1 MKLTVIV
8 LTFNQESFV
17 RQTLESIICQK
28 TNFEIEIIV
37 SDDGSTDKTIE
48 IIEEIKRKSKI
59 KIIPIYNDKNKGVLK
74 NALGV
79 FSSISGQYLAV
90 VDGDDFWNFDGKL
103 QQQVD
108 FLDTNIDYAGCFHD
122 TKIISD
128 SNASS
133 SLFYGASNYSDI
145 YKYRQDVY
153 PADIIKRLILP
164 TSSLVLRTSFLNSF
178 DFSVLKDNYSIVWK
192 LTCFAIFKSKFYYF
206 NKVWS
211 TYRNHLKGISKS
223 NNINF
228 HQSHILFLESLSK
241 NKNFENNL
249 LDIFNAL
256 SSEYQIVIERKL
268 NKDWKLK
275 KVFYDYTKSE
285 FKRIFYFYKFIF
297 IK

>member
-8 LTFNQESFV
+8 LTYNQEGFI

-28 TNFEIEIIV
+28 TNFEIEIII
-37 SDDGSTDKTIE
+37 SDDGSSDKTKE
-48 IIEEIKRKSKI
+48 IIEEIRRNSVV

-79 FSSISGQYLAV
+79 FSSITGQYLAV

-133 SLFYGASNYSDI
+133 SLFYGANNYSDI
-145 YKYRQDVY
+145 YKYRQNIY

-164 TSSLVLRTSFLNSF
+164 TSSLVLRTSFLSSF

-192 LTCFAIFKSKFYYF
+192 LTCFAIYKSKFYYF
-206 NKVWS
+206 NNVWS

-223 NNINF
+223 DNIKF

-249 LDIFNAL
+249 LDVFNSL
-256 SSEYQIVIERKL
+256 SSEYQIVIERER
-268 NKDWKLK
+268 NKDRKLK
-275 KVFYDYTKSE
+275 KVFYNYIKSE
-285 FKRIFYFYKFIF
+285 CKRIFYFYKFIF